1 MTAKWKILGIDS
13 PDGELIT
20 RARYFATVS
29 DKDLVVETEGYWTFR
44 EPKLNVQFVDV
55 TEDMIVAWV
64 QAETTQDGANMIEKR
79 LDEQL
84 EALKK
89 QRVTPLPW
97 APQTF
102 TPDLK
107 G

>member
-1 MTAKWKILGIDS
+1 MTTKWKILGIDS

-20 RARYFATVS
+20 SAKYFAFVS
-29 DKDLVVETEGYWTFR
+29 DNDLVVETEGFWTFQ
-44 EPKLNVQFVDV
+44 ESKLNVAFADV

-64 QAETTQDGANMIEKR
+64 QAQTMQDGANMIEKR
-79 LDEQL
+79 LNEQL

-97 APQTF
+97 APQVF
-102 TPDLK
+102 TPEI
-107 G
+107 

>member
-1 MTAKWKILGIDS
+1 MTTKWKILGIDS

-29 DKDLVVETEGYWTFR
+29 DKDLVVETEGFWAFQ

-64 QAETTQDGANMIEKR
+64 HAETMKDGANMIESR
-79 LDEQL
+79 LNEQL
-84 EALKK
+84 DALKK

-97 APQTF
+97 APQVF
-102 TPDLK
+102 TPEI
-107 G
+107 

>member
-1 MTAKWKILGIDS
+1 MTTKWKILGIDS

-20 RARYFATVS
+20 KARYFATVS
-29 DKDLVVETEGYWTFR
+29 DKDLVVETEGFWTFQ
-44 EPKLNVQFVDV
+44 EPKLNVAFANV

-64 QAETTQDGANMIEKR
+64 QAETMKDGASMIEKR
-79 LDEQL
+79 LNEQL

-97 APQTF
+97 APQVF
-102 TPDLK
+102 TPEI
-107 G
+107 

>member
-1 MTAKWKILGIDS
+1 MTTKWKILGIDS

-55 TEDMIVAWV
+55 TEEMIVAWV
-64 QAETTQDGANMIEKR
+64 QAETTQDGANMIETR
-79 LDEQL
+79 LNEQL
-84 EALKK
+84 DALKK

-97 APQTF
+97 APQVF
-102 TPDLK
+102 TPEI
-107 G
+107 

>member
-1 MTAKWKILGIDS
+1 MTTWKILGIDS

-20 RARYFATVS
+20 RAKYFASVS
-29 DKDLVVETEGYWTFR
+29 DKDLVVETEGFWTFQ
-44 EPKLNVQFVDV
+44 EPKLNVAFADV
-55 TEDMIVAWV
+55 TEDMMVAWIK
-64 QAETTQDGANMIEKR
+64 AETMQEGANMIEKR
-79 LDEQL
+79 LNEQL
-84 EALKK
+84 AALKA

>member
-1 MTAKWKILGIDS
+1 MTIKWKILGIDS

-20 RARYFATVS
+20 KAQYFATVS
-29 DKDLVVETEGYWTFR
+29 DGDLVVETEGFWTFQ

-55 TEDMIVAWV
+55 TKDMIVSCIK
-64 QAETTQDGANMIEKR
+64 AETMQEGANMVEKR
-79 LDEQL
+79 LNEQL
-84 EALKK
+84 AALKA

-102 TPDLK
+102 TPEI
-107 G
+107 

>member
-1 MTAKWKILGIDS
+1 MTIKWKILGIDS

-20 RARYFATVS
+20 RARYFASVT
-29 DKDLVVETEGYWTFR
+29 DKDLVVETEGFWTFQ

-55 TEDMIVAWV
+55 TEEMIVAWI

-79 LDEQL
+79 LNEQL
-84 EALKK
+84 AALKK

-97 APQTF
+97 APQVF
-102 TPDLK
+102 TPEI
-107 G
+107 

>member
-1 MTAKWKILGIDS
+1 MTTKWKILGIDS

-79 LDEQL
+79 LNEQL
-84 EALKK
+84 DALKK

-97 APQTF
+97 APQVF
-102 TPDLK
+102 TPEI
-107 G
+107 

>member
-1 MTAKWKILGIDS
+1 MTTKWKILGIDS

-29 DKDLVVETEGYWTFR
+29 DKDLVVETEGFWTFQ
-44 EPKLNVQFVDV
+44 EPKLNIAFANV

-64 QAETTQDGANMIEKR
+64 QAETMKDGANMIEKR
-79 LDEQL
+79 LAEQL
-84 EALKK
+84 DALKK

-97 APQTF
+97 APQVF
-102 TPDLK
+102 TPEI
-107 G
+107 

>member
-1 MTAKWKILGIDS
+1 MTTKWKILGIDS

-29 DKDLVVETEGYWTFR
+29 DKDLVVETEGFWTFQ

-64 QAETTQDGANMIEKR
+64 QAETMKDGANMIESR
-79 LDEQL
+79 LNEQL
-84 EALKK
+84 DALKK

-97 APQTF
+97 APQVF
-102 TPDLK
+102 TPEI
-107 G
+107 

>member
-1 MTAKWKILGIDS
+1 MTTWKILSIDS
-13 PDGELIT
+13 TDGELIT
-20 RARYFATVS
+20 RAKYFATVS
-29 DKDLVVETEGYWTFR
+29 DKDLVVETEGFWTFQ
-44 EPKLNVQFVDV
+44 EPKLNVPFVDV
-55 TEDMIVAWV
+55 TEDMIVAWIK
-64 QAETTQDGANMIEKR
+64 AETIKDGASMIEKR
-79 LDEQL
+79 LNEQL
-84 EALKK
+84 DALKK

>member
-1 MTAKWKILGIDS
+1 MTTKWKILGIDS

-29 DKDLVVETEGYWTFR
+29 DKDLVVETEGFWTFQ

-55 TEDMIVAWV
+55 TEDMIAGWI
-64 QAETTQDGANMIEKR
+64 QAETMQDGANMIEKR
-79 LDEQL
+79 LVEQL
-84 EALKK
+84 NALKK

-102 TPDLK
+102 TPEI
-107 G
+107 

>member
-1 MTAKWKILGIDS
+1 MTTKWKILGIDS

-20 RARYFATVS
+20 RARYFASVT
-29 DKDLVVETEGYWTFR
+29 DKDLVVETEGFWTFQ

-55 TEDMIVAWV
+55 TEEMIVAWV
-64 QAETTQDGANMIEKR
+64 QAETMQDGANMIEKR
-79 LDEQL
+79 LNEQL
-84 EALKK
+84 EALKA

-97 APQTF
+97 VPQTF